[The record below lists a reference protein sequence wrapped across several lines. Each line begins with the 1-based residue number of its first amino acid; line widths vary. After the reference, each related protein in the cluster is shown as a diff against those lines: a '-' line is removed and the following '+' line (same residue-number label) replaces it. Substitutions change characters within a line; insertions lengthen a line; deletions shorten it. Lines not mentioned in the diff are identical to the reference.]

1 MPPVELNF
9 HITNLLP
16 RKVESFSAVLNL
28 KLFFINRYLLINFV
42 QLTKANKRVT
52 NEKNHQTEVRQ
63 LSNSDAKDSMY
74 LQLCSLCSS
83 TAADANT
90 ACSPA

>member
-52 NEKNHQTEVRQ
+52 NENDYPTEVPQ
-63 LSNSDAKDSMY
+63 Y
-74 LQLCSLCSS
+74 SS
-83 TAADANT
+83 EVPTPIVGGAAMTKNT
-90 ACSPA
+90 SE

>member
-16 RKVESFSAVLNL
+16 RKIESFSAVHIE
-28 KLFFINRYLLINFV
+28 LFSSIDTYLLINFV

-63 LSNSDAKDSMY
+63 LSNSDAVF
-74 LQLCSLCSS
+74 
-83 TAADANT
+83 AV
-90 ACSPA
+90 